1 MILVG
6 QEKLLSKPVDSTRR
20 ERRAIKLF
28 AVVLVAVCVAAVIV
42 AANRGGSGPG
52 CVSVSTPSYTGAVV
66 ASQCGAQARASC
78 RAAYATR
85 TVDVLARA
93 LRAACPKAGYPPP
106 PTG

>member
-42 AANRGGSGPG
+42 AVNRGGSRAG

-66 ASQCGAQARASC
+66 ASQCGAQAKASC
-78 RAAYATR
+78 RAAYATKAGG
-85 TVDVLARA
+85 DVLAGA
-93 LRAACPKAGYPPP
+93 LRAACPKAGYPAPA
-106 PTG
+106 G